1 MRDKKTKTI
10 KLYHGT
16 NTVYNKVDLG
26 KLTGFSEGVGIYMT
40 SSPSYAITYTP
51 LTTETTFNSISL
63 RMNKKS
69 ITNHDAK
76 QKEIPSIHEVEVPLN
91 LISDENTKRIP
102 ITDFYK
108 VSKELNINMD
118 LIKDVNFNKSDYAI
132 FSKMISLINSVVGV
146 SQYSD
151 EKIKFY
157 QIMFDF
163 MVEHG
168 YHVIKVPQ
176 PTRNMV
182 KLFYIM
188 VDVNMFNNGKVYTLD
203 EFK

>member
-1 MRDKKTKTI
+1 MTKTI

-16 NTVYNKVDLG
+16 NEVYDKVDLG
-26 KLTGFSEGVGIYMT
+26 KLTGFSEGAGIYMT

-63 RMNKKS
+63 KMNKKS

-102 ITDFYK
+102 IIDFYK
-108 VSKELNINMD
+108 LAKELDISMD
-118 LIKDVNFNKSDYAI
+118 LIKSVNFNDSDYVI
-132 FSKMISLINSVVGV
+132 FSKMISLINSIVGV

-151 EKIKFY
+151 ERTEFY

-163 MVEHG
+163 MVEHD

-188 VDVNMFNNGKVYTLD
+188 VDVNMFNNGKVYALD